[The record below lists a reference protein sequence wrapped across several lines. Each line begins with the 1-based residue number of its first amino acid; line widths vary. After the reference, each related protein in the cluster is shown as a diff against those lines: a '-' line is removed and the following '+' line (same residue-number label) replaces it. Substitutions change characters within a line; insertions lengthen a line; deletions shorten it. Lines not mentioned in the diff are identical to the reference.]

1 MNKYREVYE
10 NLSKNERDV
19 VNNIFDEVSEY
30 CKENKIKIAY
40 DDRAENFVGA
50 ITEYLITSGV
60 IKA

>member
-1 MNKYREVYE
+1 
-10 NLSKNERDV
+10 
-19 VNNIFDEVSEY
+19 VSEY